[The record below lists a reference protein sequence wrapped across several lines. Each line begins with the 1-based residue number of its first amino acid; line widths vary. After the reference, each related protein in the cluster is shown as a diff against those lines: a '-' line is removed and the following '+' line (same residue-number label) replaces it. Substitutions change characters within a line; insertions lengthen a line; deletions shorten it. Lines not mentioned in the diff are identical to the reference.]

1 MGKNQSKQ
9 PLTQEELYKIYN
21 QYKSC
26 NNAKVL
32 KSKKLLPLD
41 LANDEPLY
49 CLSVAC
55 VRTKNVIYIFVN
67 F

>member
-21 QYKSC
+21 QYKSS

-32 KSKKLLPLD
+32 KSKKLFPLD
-41 LANDEPLY
+41 LARDEPLY
-49 CLSVAC
+49 CLSLAC
-55 VRTKNVIYIFVN
+55 VPTKNVIFL
-67 F
+67 FLK